1 MTFPIV
7 QIDQAATALLP
18 ELIEIRRHLHMHPEL
33 SFREYQTARFIEQK
47 LTEIG
52 IPFQSQVAGTGIVAI
67 IKGQNPDKHCIAL
80 RADMDALPIEEA
92 NDISYCSQNK
102 GVMHA
107 CGHDVH
113 TTCLIGAAKIL
124 NSLKADFEG
133 SIKLIFQPGEEQS
146 PGGASLMI
154 AGGVLEHPGV
164 EAIFGL
170 HVDPSLPSGTVGFRP
185 GQYMASAD
193 EIHIKI
199 KGKSGHAALPHLA
212 VDPISIAALI
222 ITALQQIVSRK
233 ANPLTPSVLTFGK
246 ISGGQ
251 TTNIIP
257 EEVEILGTFRTFDE
271 QWRQQALQLIDKT
284 VRNIAAAN
292 DARAEVTFPPGYPS
306 VYNHPRLTGAARS
319 LAENVLGAD
328 HVTALGLRMTAEDF
342 AFYGQKIPACFFRL
356 GTSDAGTKYSTS
368 VHHAGFD
375 IHEPAMI
382 TGVKIMSLLA
392 LNALKFTLNAPLNT
406 P

>member
-1 MTFPIV
+1 MTFPIA
-7 QIDQAATALLP
+7 QIDQAATELLP
-18 ELIEIRRHLHMHPEL
+18 ELIKIRRHLHTHPEL
-33 SFREYQTARFIEQK
+33 SFQEYQTAHFIEQK
-47 LTEIG
+47 LSEMG
-52 IPFQSQVAGTGIVAI
+52 IPFQSHVAGTGIVAM
-67 IKGQNPDKHCIAL
+67 IKGKDPGKCCIAL

-92 NDISYCSQNK
+92 NDISYRSQNK
-102 GVMHA
+102 GIMHA

-113 TTCLIGAAKIL
+113 STCLMGAAKIL
-124 NSLKADFEG
+124 NALKDGFEG

-154 AGGVLEHPGV
+154 AEGILAHPDV
-164 EAIFGL
+164 DAIFGL

-193 EIHIKI
+193 EIHIKV

-212 VDPISIAALI
+212 IDPISTSALI

-251 TTNIIP
+251 TTNVIP

-271 QWRQQALQLIDKT
+271 QWRQQALQLIEKT
-284 VRNIAAAN
+284 VQNIATAN
-292 DARAEVTFPPGYPS
+292 GARAEISFPPGYPS
-306 VYNHPRLTGAARS
+306 VYNNPQLTQAAKN

-328 HVTALGLRMTAEDF
+328 HVRALDLRMTAEDF
-342 AFYGQKIPACFFRL
+342 AFYGQKVPACFFRL
-356 GTSDAGTKYSTS
+356 GTNNAGMEYTTS
-368 VHHAGFD
+368 VHNAQFD

-382 TGVKIMSLLA
+382 TGVKMMCFLA
-392 LNALKFTLNAPLNT
+392 LNALKHLPNAS
-406 P
+406 